1 MKKKTN
7 QNRRKASGDEEEGS
21 GSEGRCSLQLC
32 SSSCRRSTVLCPEPS
47 VLLLPLPLRK
57 QRGNHSPFNGWENLA
72 QHRLSDLL
80 TAHKKIA
87 PAKHSLNYAIL
98 VTA

>member
-1 MKKKTN
+1 MIKTN

-57 QRGNHSPFNGWENLA
+57 QRGNHSPFNGWE
-72 QHRLSDLL
+72 
-80 TAHKKIA
+80 TW
-87 PAKHSLNYAIL
+87 HS
-98 VTA
+98 TD